1 MITSNLLKKL
11 KMLRLFLKLSDYG
24 LMYKDVLLAKLS
36 EPVEVKLE
44 TEDSK

>member
-1 MITSNLLKKL
+1 MLKL
-11 KMLRLFLKLSDYG
+11 SFKLSDYG
-24 LMYKDVLLAKLS
+24 VMYKDVLIVKLS